1 MRIYWRLTAFI
12 LVFLGLGASVYLLIR
27 YFAISTGDAELFD
40 VCQAFF
46 GGDCDSAIRSGFGV
60 QLGIPLSGWGVV
72 HFVVV
77 AVSLLLSS
85 VLGES
90 FRVEATLVALFFC
103 TVAAVCGIILIVVM
117 LSAATD
123 FCSLCM
129 GIHVINL
136 LLIPIVKLGSVST
149 VGDLFDSVITGFKY
163 FTGRNVQK
171 PVLARWKVLGFATIL
186 LVGIVS
192 YQWIF
197 VQTDRQSIPIDPAFG
212 EVLEELKSQP
222 SVKIPIGADDPY
234 IGNKNSP
241 VQLVFFSD
249 FQCPSCWHFAVY
261 LEGIRKK
268 YPRLTVVFK
277 HYPLSNQCNDYVNFD
292 MHPKSCEA
300 AYASVAAER
309 QGEFW
314 RYHDAIFASTQTSK
328 SETFRDLA
336 RSLGLDMVKF
346 EADLVDPSTSA
357 KVKSD
362 VLLGKSLGVD
372 GTPTLFLNE
381 KKLTRKSKMMLERL
395 IEYYLR
401 LYGER
406 SWL

>member
-1 MRIYWRLTAFI
+1 MPNVVSHRIRIYWRLAAFI
-12 LVFLGLGASVYLLIR
+12 LVFLGLGASVYLLVR

-40 VCQAFF
+40 VCRAFF
-46 GGDCDSAIRSGFGV
+46 GGDCDAAIRSGFGV
-60 QLGIPLSGWGVV
+60 QLGIPLAGWGVV

-77 AVSLLLSS
+77 AVALLLSI

-90 FRVEATLVALFFC
+90 FHTEATLAALFFC
-103 TVAAVCGIILIVVM
+103 TVAAVCGIILTAVM
-117 LSAATD
+117 LSGATNL
-123 FCSLCM
+123 CSLCL

-136 LLIPIVKLGSVST
+136 GLIPVVKRGSVST
-149 VGDLFDSVITGFKY
+149 IGELLASVTSGFKY
-163 FTGRNVQK
+163 FTGRNVQNL
-171 PVLARWKVLGFATIL
+171 VLARWKILGFATIL

-197 VQTDRQSIPIDPAFG
+197 VQTDRQTVPIDPEFG
-212 EVLEELKSQP
+212 EVLKEFKNQP

-234 IGNKNSP
+234 IGKKKSP
-241 VQLVFFSD
+241 AQLVLFSD
-249 FQCPSCWHFAVY
+249 FQCPSCQNFAVY

-268 YPRLTVVFK
+268 HPKLTVVFK
-277 HYPLSNQCNDYVNFD
+277 HYPLSSQCNDYMTFD
-292 MHPKSCEA
+292 KHPQSCEA
-300 AYASVAAER
+300 AYAAVAAKN

-314 RYHDAIFASTQTSK
+314 RYHDAIFASTQPFK

-336 RSLGLDMVKF
+336 RNLGLDMVKF
-346 EADLVDPSTSA
+346 EDDLADPATNI
-357 KVKSD
+357 KVKID

-372 GTPTLFLNE
+372 GTPTLFLNG

-401 LYGER
+401 
-406 SWL
+406 